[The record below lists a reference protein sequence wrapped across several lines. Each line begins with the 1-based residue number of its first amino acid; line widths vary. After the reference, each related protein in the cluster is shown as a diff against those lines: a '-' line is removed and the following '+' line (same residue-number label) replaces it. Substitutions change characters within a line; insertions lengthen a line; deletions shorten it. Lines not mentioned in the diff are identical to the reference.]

1 MKITTYARYKWDGKE
16 YVPIEEDSFE
26 YTGPVSL
33 AMPFGGSGDYGGW
46 DDPSGGGGDDDFGG
60 WNSVIEA
67 LEEKAREE
75 SFIDSLMGIVKGM
88 PMRFAKQT
96 GRVMTD
102 LEADEMVDS
111 LKTARVTGSM
121 AGVIPAMMAGLPPS
135 LGWKG
140 GGKIAE
146 GIYSRFGDPVA
157 ATVRNTKTP
166 TDFSFATA
174 NQGPND
180 NQRPQDILNSIFA
193 NKGNIDINQFINSLL
208 NRG

>member
-26 YTGPVSL
+26 YDGSVAL
-33 AMPFGGSGDYGGW
+33 CQRGGVG
-46 DDPSGGGGDDDFGG
+46 DDPSVSGGGWEGFGNGGGDKDA
-60 WNSVIEA
+60 ETM
-67 LEEKAREE
+67 
-75 SFIDSLMGIVKGM
+75 SFLDSLLGMVKGM

-102 LEADEMVDS
+102 PEADAMARALE
-111 LKTARVTGSM
+111 TARVTGSM

-140 GGKIAE
+140 GGKVAE